1 MDRDMRAFFCRA
13 QRFLPFL
20 GWLRGYQRRQLRA
33 DFFAGLSVAL
43 VLVPQSMAYAQLAG
57 LPAHYG
63 LYAALLPPVVG
74 ALFGSSRQL
83 ATGPVAV
90 VSLMTAATLEPLAT
104 SGSEAYVAYAILLAL
119 VVGLF
124 QLLLGVLRLGLV
136 VNLLS
141 HPVVNG
147 FTNAAVLIIVVSQL
161 PRLFGVSV
169 EGGGHPLAAVPT
181 LLETAFSHGHWPTL
195 AMALLALAVM
205 VGSRRFKVR
214 VPAILLVV
222 LLTTSLSWALGFSRQ
237 QQVSLD
243 DLAGAGVRSMVAAV
257 NSGVLEVERLSE
269 ERLRLSEEIAA
280 LEKSGA
286 GGQARLLL
294 ELRQRQERLDLALA
308 ETRQEVQGHRDA
320 LRRLRFV
327 AAQGEEGLRFVP
339 LVQAAGEEEAAPGR
353 TWRLQVGNGLLG
365 SQDLMLVGGGAVVGA
380 VSPGLPA
387 LRMPELEM
395 QILHQIL
402 PYALIIS
409 LLGFMESI
417 SVARAMAA
425 RTGQKLDA
433 NQELIGQGLA
443 NMAGSFAGSYPVSG
457 SFSRS
462 AVTLQAGG
470 VSGLA
475 NVLSAFFV
483 LLTLLFFTPLLHH
496 LPQAVL
502 AAVIIVAV
510 LGLMH
515 PLAFLH
521 AWRAQKSDGI
531 IALLTFAATLVCA
544 PHLDRGIA
552 IGVFLS
558 LGVFLHKKMRPRVST
573 LAMSREGV
581 LQCAA
586 EHGLRLCSHIAA
598 VRFDG
603 TLFFANAGYLE
614 EQVFRIRSANPQ
626 LRFLLLVADG
636 INDMDASGAET
647 LGLMVKRLHSAGQG
661 FAMCRV
667 KEEVMAVLRRTGLLE
682 LIGESNIHAGEEAA
696 LAEIIRK
703 THHPG
708 SSLGQG
714 CLACPLVHHL
724 PREAVAGQESGPKGG
739 LVPMARVRRLAHAV
753 VGAMTA
759 GS

>member
-1 MDRDMRAFFCRA
+1 MGTFFSRT

-43 VLVPQSMAYAQLAG
+43 VLIPQSMAYAQLAG
-57 LPAHYG
+57 LPAHFG

-124 QLLLGVLRLGLV
+124 QFLLGVFRLGLV

-147 FTNAAVLIIVVSQL
+147 FTNAAVLIIVASQL

-169 EGGGHPLAAVPT
+169 EGGGHPLAALPALVRVV
-181 LLETAFSHGHWPTL
+181 FSQGHWPTM
-195 AMALLALAVM
+195 AMALLAFALM
-205 VGSRRFKVR
+205 VGSRRCKVR
-214 VPAILLVV
+214 LPAILLVV

-237 QQVSLD
+237 QQIGLD
-243 DLAGAGVRSMVAAV
+243 DLAGAGVGNMVVAV
-257 NSGVLEVERLSE
+257 NSGVLEVERFTE

-286 GGQARLLL
+286 GGPAGLLL
-294 ELRQRQERLDLALA
+294 AVRQQQERLDFALA
-308 ETRQEVQGHRDA
+308 EKRQEVQGRRDA
-320 LRRLRFV
+320 LRELRFV
-327 AAQGEEGLRFVP
+327 AAQGEEGLRYVV
-339 LVQAAGEEEAAPGR
+339 LSRAGGLPEPAPAR
-353 TWRLQVGNGLLG
+353 TWRLQVGNGLLD
-365 SQDLMLVGGGAVVGA
+365 SQDLLLVGGGAVVGA
-380 VSPGLPA
+380 VSPGLPS

-395 QILHQIL
+395 QALRQIL
-402 PYALIIS
+402 PYALIIA

-483 LLTLLFFTPLLHH
+483 LITLLFFTPLLHH

-515 PLAFLH
+515 PLTFLH
-521 AWRAQKSDGI
+521 AWRAQKSDGV
-531 IALLTFAATLVCA
+531 IALLTFAATLACA

-552 IGVFLS
+552 VGVLLS

-581 LQCAA
+581 LQCAS
-586 EHGLRLCSHIAA
+586 EHGLQLCVHIAA

-614 EQVFRIRSANPQ
+614 EQVFRIRSSNQ
-626 LRFLLLVADG
+626 ELRYLLLVADG

-682 LIGESNIHAGEEAA
+682 LIGENNIHAGEETA

-708 SSLGQG
+708 SSLGKG

-724 PREAVAGQESGPKGG
+724 PREAADAGEAPEKKWR
-739 LVPMARVRRLAHAV
+739 LLPLARARRLALQV
-753 VGAMTA
+753 VGPTSA